1 VVRAPKKAA
10 AVCTPAFNL
19 RHARFRNECVMS
31 KVNVKNGTPVG
42 NAHLCDSC
50 HWGQFITGYR
60 ESDRLAICTNT
71 SPNVV
76 LPFTV
81 YACTNFSDK
90 HRPDWEQMEKLA
102 IDIRPVRVSKKT
114 AGFSTKISPRPAAV
128 PGDGDKQDEAAITR

>member
-1 VVRAPKKAA
+1 
-10 AVCTPAFNL
+10 
-19 RHARFRNECVMS
+19 MG

-71 SPNVV
+71 SPNIV

-81 YACTNFSDK
+81 YACSSFSDK

-102 IDIRPVRVSKKT
+102 IDIRPVRVSRKT
-114 AGFSTKISPRPAAV
+114 AGFSTTISPRPVAV
-128 PGDGDKQDEAAITR
+128 PGDDEDQQDEAAITR

>member
-1 VVRAPKKAA
+1 
-10 AVCTPAFNL
+10 
-19 RHARFRNECVMS
+19 MS
-31 KVNVKNGTPVG
+31 KLNVKNGTPVG
-42 NAHLCDSC
+42 NAHLCDGC

-71 SPNVV
+71 SPNIV

-102 IDIRPVRVSKKT
+102 IKIRPVRVSKET
-114 AGFSTKISPRPAAV
+114 AGFSSTISPRPVSV
-128 PGDGDKQDEAAITR
+128 PADEEDEQDEAAITR